1 MKNILRPPRLL
12 PANTRQKHK
21 SKRGRRH
28 VTTSLN
34 VIGWYTAPFNN
45 MRALRFKSQTTNAFF
60 ASVNQMF
67 GGSSQLPTTAE
78 HCLSVDLWIL
88 VMLLKCAVRKTQSE
102 KSHAFRDAIIY
113 EKAPFSKCFPS
124 TLTRKAQRSTIALVW
139 RAFSKSSWWI
149 SLDASPNPTKKDV
162 ASNHR
167 LCDRFKNLT
176 PLSRPIK
183 SKTKT
188 SRDSVIHVFQRFISV
203 SCIGASLLDSLDCLL
218 WLVQWFSLVFFS
230 RHWNGNRCKPSSCRS
245 NAKPNQWELYSTLL
259 IDRPQ

>member
-1 MKNILRPPRLL
+1 MKTHQMFSVHATPEEVNKAILTNHFRFVFTVLL
-12 PANTRQKHK
+12 SITCYLSSQ
-21 SKRGRRH
+21 G
-28 VTTSLN
+28 
-34 VIGWYTAPFNN
+34 NN
-45 MRALRFKSQTTNAFF
+45 MWTLKFKAQPTNAFS

-149 SLDASPNPTKKDV
+149 SLDASPNPTNKDA
-162 ASNHR
+162 ASNNER
-167 LCDRFKNLT
+167 NLHLLLFSIT
-176 PLSRPIK
+176 DFVIGLKISHHFHGQ
-183 SKTKT
+183 SKVKPKPVATRSYT
-188 SRDSVIHVFQRFISV
+188 FSSALYQFHVLVRVCLIHWIV
-203 SCIGASLLDSLDCLL
+203 SCD
-218 WLVQWFSLVFFS
+218 W
-230 RHWNGNRCKPSSCRS
+230 SSDF
-245 NAKPNQWELYSTLL
+245 L
-259 IDRPQ
+259 